1 MTTRGTIL
9 IGLLLCAAL
18 LAGTHLSPAPSS
30 GGECKAIEIQT
41 NEAEYKSGYHVFGA
55 RDELYMWFVRDGEL
69 VVESGSGRGVAFA
82 QSMIGSFKCILPTPW
97 GDRGG
102 P

>member
-1 MTTRGTIL
+1 MTARGTIL

-18 LAGTHLSPAPSS
+18 LAGTHVAPATPSN
-30 GGECKAIEIQT
+30 GGACKAIEIQT

-69 VVESGSGRGVAFA
+69 VVESGSGTRVEFA
-82 QSMIGSFKCILPTPW
+82 QRMIGSFKCILPTP
-97 GDRGG
+97 
-102 P
+102 